1 MSSSGSMRRSA
12 VSPSPSSFSWP
23 LVRGPRVCRS
33 DGLGERGLGVVCGGG
48 RLPCAGRWAGGGP
61 RVEGRAFLGRERSWP
76 SRAGMAILVCVR
88 PCWPR
93 VPGDALLVGRDEG
106 PRAEWAGLAVSWREA
121 SCLGPVVDGPWTRWG
136 RSPVG
141 CPCVLWASPCAGTVV
156 SACGDG
162 RGLRTVHG
170 FPALGCA
177 ISGLCRLCGHLGEF
191 VSWGGLAVL
200 LSWPLWGLAELVVR

>member
-1 MSSSGSMRRSA
+1 MQG
-12 VSPSPSSFSWP
+12 SPSLLTLGLLARDLHLAFAGFVCVVVGLIARACLRS
-23 LVRGPRVCRS
+23 LV
-33 DGLGERGLGVVCGGG
+33 GL
-48 RLPCAGRWAGGGP
+48 
-61 RVEGRAFLGRERSWP
+61 RVEGRL
-76 SRAGMAILVCVR
+76 
-88 PCWPR
+88 
-93 VPGDALLVGRDEG
+93 G
-106 PRAEWAGLAVSWREA
+106 PRAELAGLAVSWREA